1 MFKIKK
7 QDYMKKKYINPN
19 TEVISVKTQQMIA
32 GSLTLNDTTGD
43 TGVVL
48 SHEDVGFDFSE
59 EEFGF

>member
-1 MFKIKK
+1 
-7 QDYMKKKYINPN
+7 MKKKYINPN